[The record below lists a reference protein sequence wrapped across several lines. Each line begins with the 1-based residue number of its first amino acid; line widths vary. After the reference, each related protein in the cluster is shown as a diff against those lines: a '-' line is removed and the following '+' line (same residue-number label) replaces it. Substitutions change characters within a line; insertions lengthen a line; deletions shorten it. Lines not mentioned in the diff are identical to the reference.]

1 MPPQIKVKNDIYGTI
16 SVELSGVIGLFTAE
30 MDLLRKHCFLTIVQ
44 ASQQNGGR
52 MPDNYPRHSRLSAKF
67 NIRKI

>member
-30 MDLLRKHCFLTIVQ
+30 MDLLRKHCFLTI
-44 ASQQNGGR
+44 AKTSQQNGGR
-52 MPDNYPRHSRLSAKF
+52 MPDN
-67 NIRKI
+67 